1 MNKNNLSAEISKML
15 ARLESDLIQTESQIE
30 QDILDLLQRGL
41 GYTNPDIKNQVIIK
55 GDNDSRKDIVLYPKQ
70 NTEVI
75 IEVKRPD
82 VFSKKRELE
91 KAIVQVA
98 SYIRDT
104 HNASNNGIV
113 TDGIN
118 WKVFE
123 LIPHKNYFRA
133 HIVLSFSLR
142 DDAKLS
148 KMILTRF
155 TKFKIINFLKFI
167 SAIHV
172 DLHPTDF
179 DTLMNIS
186 LSQRIRVLKK
196 KAKLN
201 SIERITADD
210 IKILTALYSGGFAPV
225 AFVKAL
231 SLGNP
236 LNVTLQKMKASRRIS

>member
-1 MNKNNLSAEISKML
+1 MNQRNLSTEISKMI
-15 ARLESDLIQTESQIE
+15 ARLKSDITQTESQIE
-30 QDILDLLQRGL
+30 QDILDLFQRGL
-41 GYTNPDIKNQVIIK
+41 GYSDPDIKSQVFIK
-55 GDNDSRKDIVLYPKQ
+55 GDTVSRKDIVLYPNQ
-70 NTEVI
+70 ITEII
-75 IEVKRPD
+75 IEVKRPG
-82 VFSKKRELE
+82 VFSKKRETG

-98 SYIRDT
+98 SYMRDT
-104 HNASNNGIV
+104 QNECNHGIV

-118 WKVFE
+118 WKVFK

-133 HIVLSFSLR
+133 HIVLCFSLK

-155 TKFKIINFLKFI
+155 TKFKISSFLKFI

-172 DLHPTDF
+172 DLRPTDF

-196 KAKLN
+196 KAKLGG
-201 SIERITADD
+201 IERIAKDD

-225 AFVKAL
+225 SFVKKL
-231 SLGNP
+231 SLGKP
-236 LNVTLQKMKASRRIS
+236 LSVTLKKMKASRRL